1 MINHSLKSTQHPL
14 ISTQHPL
21 ISTQHPLKSMGGS
34 GGIPHPPR
42 MGGKG
47 GTAVLPG
54 GSGGIPHP
62 PRMVLLTT
70 AIPRGDLHKNT
81 IHLFYEKFI
90 KYFDGYTIHHIINI
104 DYPEKIKPLFSR
116 DDTIELFEQINYLN
130 VKKYYILPDEANFCK
145 AYCNV
150 IAKIYEEKL
159 INEQSIIWWLEDDWT
174 VVRNYNFVPL
184 FRFLG
189 IKNTALSFTNNSP
202 LCSFRG
208 GPIMNYGFF
217 TNYFDIHKTIS
228 IEKDPEYQ
236 VGKGI
241 RKRNDYQ
248 SFIGIICIFL
258 MELFE
263 ENINIK
269 QYQYYYKRKFDKNI
283 KLKYFLGFMEKI
295 EDNAVYLYEYEDE
308 SLIPNISRQNIKK
321 ISKRITIEQFNE
333 EFDKNSMNYIN
344 FFPDI
349 FVDAGR
355 KFSSEN
361 SLIKSG
367 NSYK

>member
-14 ISTQHPL
+14 
-21 ISTQHPLKSMGGS
+21 KSNGGS
-34 GGIPHPPR
+34 GENCASSPQ
-42 MGGKG
+42 
-47 GTAVLPG
+47 L
-54 GSGGIPHP
+54 
-62 PRMVLLTT
+62 VLLTT
-70 AIPRGDLHKNT
+70 AIPRGDLHKKT
-81 IHLFYEKFI
+81 VHLFYEKFI
-90 KYFDGYTIHHIINI
+90 KYLDGYTIHHIINI

-116 DDTIELFEQINYLN
+116 DDTIELFEQISYPN

-150 IAKIYEEKL
+150 IEKIYEEKL
-159 INEQSIIWWLEDDWT
+159 VNEQSILWWLEDDWT
-174 VVRNYNFVPL
+174 IIRNYNFVQL
-184 FRFLG
+184 FKFLE
-189 IKNTALSFTNNSP
+189 IKNTALSFTDNAP

-217 TNYFDIHKTIS
+217 INYFDIHKTIS

-241 RKRNDYQ
+241 RSRNDFQ

-258 MELFE
+258 LDLFG

-283 KLKYFLGFMEKI
+283 KLKYFLGFMETI
-295 EDNAVYLYEYEDE
+295 GDNNIYLYEYDDE
-308 SLIPNISRQNIKK
+308 SLIPNISRQNIKE
-321 ISKRITIEQFNE
+321 ISRLMTIKEFNAE
-333 EFDKNSMNYIN
+333 LEKNSMNYIN

-349 FVDAGR
+349 FVDSGR
-355 KFSSEN
+355 RFCSENNLIKSEN
-361 SLIKSG
+361 S
-367 NSYK
+367 YK

>member
-1 MINHSLKSTQHPL
+1 MKNFIQYDKLKENEDSLQEHEDTLQEHEDTLQGHKDPL
-14 ISTQHPL
+14 QEHEDTLQEH
-21 ISTQHPLKSMGGS
+21 GGVR
-34 GGIPHPPR
+34 GERQFPP
-42 MGGKG
+42 
-47 GTAVLPG
+47 V
-54 GSGGIPHP
+54 I
-62 PRMVLLTT
+62 LLTT
-70 AIPRGDLHKNT
+70 AIPRGDLHKKT
-81 IHLFYEKFI
+81 VHLFYEKFI
-90 KYFDGYTIHHIINI
+90 KYLDGYTIHHIINI
-104 DYPEKIKPLFSR
+104 DYPEKIKPLFFK
-116 DDTIELFEQINYLN
+116 DDTIELFEQISYPN
-130 VKKYYILPDEANFCK
+130 VKKYYILPEDANFCK

-150 IAKIYEEKL
+150 ITKIYEEN
-159 INEQSIIWWLEDDWT
+159 IISEQSIIWWLEDDWT
-174 VVRNYNFVPL
+174 IIRDYNFVPL
-184 FRFLG
+184 FKFLE
-189 IKNTALSFTNNSP
+189 IKNTALSFTNNAP

-241 RKRNDYQ
+241 RSRNDFQ

-258 MELFE
+258 LDLFG

-283 KLKYFLGFMEKI
+283 KLKYFLGFMETI
-295 EDNAVYLYEYEDE
+295 GDNNIYLYEYKDE
-308 SLIPNISRQNIKK
+308 SLIQNIQNISRENIKK
-321 ISKRITIEQFNE
+321 ISNRMTIEEFNK

-349 FVDAGR
+349 FVDIGR
-355 KFSSEN
+355 KFCSEN